1 MYVNVNFIHIYYL
14 LVLKMIFIIKYIHCL
29 NVQKYQH
36 LFHVSN
42 LVFVPVPHSNL
53 RQTKTLC
60 AYRSTNSRCDALLCS
75 CLLFLLTLLFF
86 LVTIKPHSS
95 FSFDFFSWKHLF
107 FSPSGACKELP
118 LVITLISPSPC
129 GSSSLLVQC
138 SAVVNQR
145 PSVFL

>member
-1 MYVNVNFIHIYYL
+1 MNFIHICYL

-36 LFHVSN
+36 LFHVSD
-42 LVFVPVPHSNL
+42 LVFVHYVLIAPQTADVMPFFAPVYFSSWL
-53 RQTKTLC
+53 F
-60 AYRSTNSRCDALLCS
+60 RS
-75 CLLFLLTLLFF
+75 FF

-145 PSVFL
+145 PSVFLW